1 VKSFE
6 VTMISGKLIS
16 TVAVK
21 KTAQRK
27 EMRCAIEVKKMVEMK
42 VNASELKGEG
52 KIVEKLSDFLKDKTG
67 GDVSTEGK
75 TVTVKGE
82 GEALSKKYVR
92 IIVKKFLHKYELS
105 ETFKVIG
112 DEETL
117 KIKERKLAEEE
128 D

>member
-1 VKSFE
+1 
-6 VTMISGKLIS
+6 
-16 TVAVK
+16 
-21 KTAQRK
+21 
-27 EMRCAIEVKKMVEMK
+27 MVEMK
-42 VNASELKGEG
+42 VDASELKGDES
-52 KIVEKLSDFLKDKTG
+52 KLIEKLADFLKEKTG

-92 IIVKKFLHKYELS
+92 IIVKKFLHKHDLS

-112 DEETL
+112 NEEAL
-117 KIKERKLAEEE
+117 KVKERKLPEE